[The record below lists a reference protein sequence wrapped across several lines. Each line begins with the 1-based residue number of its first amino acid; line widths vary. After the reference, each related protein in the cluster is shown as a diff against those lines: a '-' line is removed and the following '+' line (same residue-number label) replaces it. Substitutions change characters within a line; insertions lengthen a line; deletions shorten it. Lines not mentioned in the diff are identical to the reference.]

1 MSKPS
6 LREKANKASVYRS
19 KTLVCVVENPNLI
32 NNLMGIIRTAEAL
45 GVGKIYV
52 IDNGRL
58 KLPNDWQKMRDDKKF
73 VKLSSSGIKWLY
85 VKKFS
90 STSECLQHLAKKN
103 FTNVGTSSHQLGK
116 KNVPLSEGKYTQH
129 HLAVWFG
136 NEARG
141 LSEEA
146 LEACDF
152 CIQISMYGIIESMNL
167 SSSAS
172 IVLNHIVEK
181 RQEYSKR
188 KLSKKPV
195 INKSSRPQNNIC
207 ADD

>member
-1 MSKPS
+1 MSKRS
-6 LREKANKASVYRS
+6 LREKANRASVFRS
-19 KTLVCVVENPNLI
+19 RTFVCVVENPKLI
-32 NNLMGIIRTAEAL
+32 QNLMGIVRTAEAL
-45 GVGKIYV
+45 GVGKVYV

-58 KLPNDWQKMRDDKKF
+58 KLPKDWQKMRDDPHLKN
-73 VKLSSSGIKWLY
+73 VSASGIKWIF
-85 VKKFS
+85 VKIFS

-103 FTNVGTSSHQLGK
+103 FTNIGTSPHQLGK
-116 KNVPLSEGKYTQH
+116 KNVPLFEGKYTQH

-152 CIQISMYGIIESMNL
+152 CIQIPMYGIIESMNL

-172 IVLNHIVEK
+172 VVLNHIVEK
-181 RQEYSKR
+181 RQEYSR
-188 KLSKKPV
+188 GKLSKKTT
-195 INKSSRPQNNIC
+195 NKQIKPTPK
-207 ADD
+207 

>member
-1 MSKPS
+1 MSKSS
-6 LREKANKASVYRS
+6 LREKANRASVYRS
-19 KTLVCVVENPNLI
+19 RTLVCVVENPNLI

-52 IDNGRL
+52 IDNGKL
-58 KLPNDWQKMRDDKKF
+58 KLPNDWQKMRDDPQF
-73 VKLSSSGIKWLY
+73 LNLSASGIKWLY

-103 FTNVGTSSHQLGK
+103 FTNVGTSPHQFGK
-116 KNVPLSEGKYTQH
+116 KNVPLSEGKYAQH

-141 LSEEA
+141 LSQEA
-146 LEACDF
+146 LDACDF
-152 CIQISMYGIIESMNL
+152 CIQIPMYGIIESMNL

-172 IVLNHIVEK
+172 IVLQYIVEK
-181 RQEYSKR
+181 RHAYSRNKLEKR
-188 KLSKKPV
+188 KLA
-195 INKSSRPQNNIC
+195 KSFG
-207 ADD
+207 